1 MADQSQETT
10 IALLLEKQKM
20 MEEHLRATDAA
31 VAALVSDRSKALL
44 WGITVLG
51 GAVMAMG
58 AWIFNFVTGH
68 IK

>member
-10 IALLLEKQKM
+10 IALLLDRQKT
-20 MEEHLRATDAA
+20 MEDHLKATDAA
-31 VAALVSDRSKALL
+31 IAALVSDRSKALI

-58 AWIFNFVTGH
+58 AWIANFVTGH
-68 IK
+68 LK